1 MLMRRE
7 DRRAQRGC
15 SDIGPACGQPPTPAC
30 GTHSF
35 SERTPTRLPVP
46 RPPSISHLWG
56 WGSTVSTLLR
66 PSQASSDLGLTRW
79 PSECAGRRGRG
90 RRPPETLRVIMA
102 FLLPG
107 RSPVGLWARP
117 TWTLSV
123 QRYPRPGVGGTPT
136 RCVPP
141 SARRGARPRLDPGP
155 PGDVSPTSTRV
166 DLSPG
171 RRSPHPGE
179 AGSAGGESKSKH
191 D

>member
-1 MLMRRE
+1 M
-7 DRRAQRGC
+7 
-15 SDIGPACGQPPTPAC
+15 TPAQPADNHPHPLS
-30 GTHSF
+30 G
-35 SERTPTRLPVP
+35 
-46 RPPSISHLWG
+46 RPPASPAPDLLPSHTCGGGVARSPLCCDH
-56 WGSTVSTLLR
+56 LR
-66 PSQASSDLGLTRW
+66 PAVTWGRLGGRQ
-79 PSECAGRRGRG
+79 SVREGEGGAAG
-90 RRPPETLRVIMA
+90 PLETLRVIMA

-171 RRSPHPGE
+171 RHSPHPGE
-179 AGSAGGESKSKH
+179 AGSAGSESKSKH